1 MDKLIKARYYDFF
14 WLMHDLFLQ
23 NFLKTLVAIDPISLI
38 PILTVITQG
47 FDIKKSVKLAV
58 SVFII
63 TSVILTFFS
72 IYGNSF
78 LNFMGIS
85 IGSFQIVGGLFLLII
100 SHEMVFE
107 KRVER
112 KKSLASKLINRSELQ
127 NLAVFPISIPL
138 IAGPSAITL
147 SVLISKN
154 FDYSIQSFYTQI
166 SPIILTLF
174 FTSSIIVFSNFFL
187 NFFNKNVMNVFQK
200 VFGLILGALAI
211 EYIITGI
218 KISLWM

>member
-1 MDKLIKARYYDFF
+1 
-14 WLMHDLFLQ
+14 MHDLFLQ

-47 FDIKKSVKLAV
+47 FDLKRSIKLAI

-63 TSVILTFFS
+63 TSSILTFFS
-72 IYGNSF
+72 IFGNSF

-100 SHEMVFE
+100 SYEMVFE

-112 KKSLASKLINRSELQ
+112 KKTLASKLINKTDLE

-154 FDYSIQSFYTQI
+154 LDYSIQSFYTQI

-174 FTSSIIVFSNFFL
+174 LTSLIIIFSNFFI
-187 NFFNKNVMNVFQK
+187 NFFNKSVMNVFQK

-211 EYIITGI
+211 EYIITGF
-218 KISLWM
+218 KISL